1 MFLMEKYQKLM
12 SLEDSLQRVK
22 ESFSRDISEIRS
34 KLKEVVDHV
43 MALNSG
49 NSTQVVPTSLPHQTT
64 EV

>member
-12 SLEDSLQRVK
+12 SLEDSLHRVK

-43 MALNSG
+43 MALNSR
-49 NSTQVVPTSLPHQTT
+49 NSNQVVPTSLPHQTT